1 MGAWVGSQAHKEI
14 YVSEKV
20 AKWVKDV
27 EELARLAK
35 DEPQAVYACYTKAV
49 SHRWTYIQRTIPGIS
64 SLFGPLEEAIK
75 EKLIPAIIGRHVN
88 ELEREIFSLP
98 VRMGGLN
105 LRNPMETADA
115 EFKTSAFV
123 TEGLAQV
130 IKDQDMDFR
139 NFDEEESIR
148 RIKSEKVRK
157 ENELKEK
164 YDNLM
169 ERMTD
174 LKGRKMVELATEKGA
189 GHG

>member
-1 MGAWVGSQAHKEI
+1 
-14 YVSEKV
+14 
-20 AKWVKDV
+20 
-27 EELARLAK
+27 
-35 DEPQAVYACYTKAV
+35 
-49 SHRWTYIQRTIPGIS
+49 
-64 SLFGPLEEAIK
+64 
-75 EKLIPAIIGRHVN
+75 
-88 ELEREIFSLP
+88 
-98 VRMGGLN
+98 MGGLN

-189 GHG
+189 GAWLSAMPINSLGFTLNKQEFRDSICLRYVWSIPDDTPSYCQCGKKNDIEPHTLMLVYGVRTSGH